1 MEMVA
6 IWIIQFARKE
16 SIKLL
21 EWIYY
26 QKDLPCLNR
35 KKLLAEQAIQIAA
48 NEVREPYFN
57 FGGRKFFNH
66 GIKPRT
72 KRIKITWPFHWSFC
86 CSFNHVEYFI
96 FGKVY

>member
-48 NEVREPYFN
+48 NEVRKPYSRIN
-57 FGGRKFFNH
+57 LT
-66 GIKPRT
+66 T
-72 KRIKITWPFHWSFC
+72 KS
-86 CSFNHVEYFI
+86 
-96 FGKVY
+96 